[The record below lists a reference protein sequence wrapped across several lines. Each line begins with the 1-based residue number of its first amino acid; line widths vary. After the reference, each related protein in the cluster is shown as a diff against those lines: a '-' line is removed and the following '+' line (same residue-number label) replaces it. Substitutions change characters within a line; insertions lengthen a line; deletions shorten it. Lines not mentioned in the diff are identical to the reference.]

1 MNDSIFLL
9 FCGTVIMLTL
19 SPGPD
24 IIFVISQSLQKGYEY
39 GIKISLGLITG
50 LFLYTIA
57 SILGLSW
64 ILNQFPEISSSIK
77 ILGAVYIGF
86 LAYLEYPKR
95 KKIKLKKSTDYN
107 KNPFIIGLIMNLSNP
122 KVMLFFISLFPQFI
136 FHNTWP
142 IKYQFFVLGIT
153 FMVIAL
159 LIFSLVSVLSTFF
172 RKKTLSNFSSKYF
185 SYLSSFIL
193 ASISIL
199 LFFSEIKNL
208 FK

>member
-9 FCGTVIMLTL
+9 FCSTVIIITL

-39 GIKISLGLITG
+39 GIKVSLGLITG

-64 ILNQFPEISSSIK
+64 VLNQFPQISSSIK
-77 ILGAVYIGF
+77 IFGAIYIGY
-86 LAYLEYPKR
+86 LAYLEFPKKEKR
-95 KKIKLKKSTDYN
+95 KIKKSTDYN
-107 KNPFIIGLIMNLSNP
+107 KDPYTIGLIMNLSNP
-122 KVMLFFISLFPQFI
+122 KIILFFISLFPQFV
-136 FHNTWP
+136 FHNDWS
-142 IKYQFFVLGIT
+142 IKYQFFVLGAT
-153 FMVIAL
+153 FIIIAL
-159 LIFSLVSVLSTFF
+159 LIFSLVSILSSLF
-172 RKKTLSNFSSKYF
+172 RKKILSKFNSKYF

-199 LFFSEIKNL
+199 LFFSEIKYL

>member
-9 FCGTVIMLTL
+9 FCGTVIILTL

-77 ILGAVYIGF
+77 IFGAVYIGF

-107 KNPFIIGLIMNLSNP
+107 KSPFIIGLIMNLSNP
-122 KVMLFFISLFPQFI
+122 KIMLFFISLFPQFI
-136 FHNTWP
+136 FHNTWS
-142 IKYQFFVLGIT
+142 IKYQFFFLGAT
-153 FMVIAL
+153 FMLIAL
-159 LIFSLVSVLSTFF
+159 LIFSLVSILSSFF
-172 RKKTLSNFSSKYF
+172 RKKTLSKFSSKYF
-185 SYLSSFIL
+185 SYFSSFIL
-193 ASISIL
+193 AGISIL
-199 LFFSEIKNL
+199 FFFSEIKNL